1 MPTIEELFK
10 SKKLAS
16 GQTAKQKYEVQN
28 IADLPRT
35 PYNVLMQ
42 PSFKIAEI
50 GRRNVTNRTKETKLE
65 EELSGLR
72 ILATTTSPFLYGTDI
87 VKFTTKSRSIVTDMK
102 NSANNISQNSKVTT
116 VFPQGSAGKLST
128 FLNKA
133 ENLGKNLLSKIGA
146 KLPQELIPSRIVLN
160 SDFNKAGG
168 EYNTM
173 VTLSNLKSDS
183 GGNLL
188 GNFINDNLKGKPS
201 ANQILGSA
209 LDLGKKKLNNLL
221 LGSPSQAAVNFAKA
235 GGTIYDSTSA
245 YSKVMTGAQYLSED
259 LIDLRKDLST
269 KLNNYEVNQFNLP
282 LPITNYV
289 SVPNV
294 VKNVKTKFSKS
305 GTLGFIPGS
314 IEATRKI
321 TKGSDFLNTKVAY
334 PSKDGKNYELPDKT
348 FLDDYD
354 FIPLKFWSVSRKAAV
369 NFRAIIS
376 GLSETFSPTWD
387 TNRFVGNPFNFYIYN
402 TIERSVSF
410 NFKVYSL
417 SYNEHIAAWQ
427 RLSFLSSLTYPQ
439 DYISGMAVV
448 PPFITFTLGDMY
460 NAKEG
465 FIESLSYTIDDNTPW
480 EIGIDAN
487 TKNWKLPKVIDVS
500 ITIKMVETVGST
512 YQPAT
517 YKQTIDEKTNKPAVD
532 NKKNP
537 ILGIDKPAEPKALY
551 GYGGLKSGTPPTNQ
565 IKENTTKTLHA
576 DGSPKPT
583 ETLPEVVVSASRK
596 KKKDENPV
604 AETPK
609 VQTPPAYNIQVK
621 SIGDGWEGNVY
632 ANGTL
637 VKSQKYIQNYT
648 STNGGTLTKGAD
660 AVKSSLAFEA
670 KYFGFY
676 ADSSTKYEPS
686 DNIN

>member
-16 GQTAKQKYEVQN
+16 GQTAQQQYEIKN

-72 ILATTTSPFLYGTDI
+72 ILANTTSPILYGTDI
-87 VKFTTKSRSIVTDMK
+87 IKFSKKSRSIVDDMK
-102 NSANNISQNSKVTT
+102 ASANNVSKNSDVTT
-116 VFPQGSAGKLST
+116 IQTKGTTGVLST
-128 FLNKA
+128 FIGKA
-133 ENLGKNLLSKIGA
+133 EGFGKNILSKLGV
-146 KLPQELIPSRIVLN
+146 KLPEQLIPSRIVLN

-221 LGSPSQAAVNFAKA
+221 LGSPSQAAINFAKA

-245 YSKVMTGAQYLSED
+245 YSKVMTAAAYLSED

-269 KLNNYEVNQFNLP
+269 KYNNHEVNQFNLP
-282 LPITNYV
+282 LPITNYI

-294 VKNVKTKFSKS
+294 IKNKKTKFSKS
-305 GTLGFIPGS
+305 GVLGSIPGS
-314 IEATRKI
+314 IEVTRKI

-334 PSKDGKNYELPDKT
+334 PSKDGGNYELPDKT
-348 FLDDYD
+348 FLDNYD

-387 TNRFVGNPFNFYIYN
+387 TNRFVGNPFNFYTYN
-402 TIERSVSF
+402 TIERSVQF
-410 NFKVYSL
+410 TFKVYSL

-439 DYISGMAVV
+439 EYLGDVNAVS
-448 PPFITFTLGDMY
+448 PPFLTFTLGDMY
-460 NAKEG
+460 KNKEA

-480 EIGIDAN
+480 EIGLDAN

-500 ITIKMVETVGST
+500 ITLKLVETVGST
-512 YQPAT
+512 YQTAK
-517 YKQTIDEKTNKPAVD
+517 YKDALGEDNKPKIDA
-532 NKKNP
+532 NTKKP
-537 ILGIDKPAEPKALY
+537 IRVIDTPAEQKALY

-583 ETLPEVVVSASRK
+583 ETLQEVVVTASRN
-596 KKKDENPV
+596 KKKDENPIN
-604 AETPK
+604 ETAK
-609 VQTPPAYNIQVK
+609 VSEEFKNKLVSDLKNLIKPIDYNYGK
-621 SIGDGWEGNVY
+621 
-632 ANGTL
+632 
-637 VKSQKYIQNYT
+637 
-648 STNGGTLTKGAD
+648 
-660 AVKSSLAFEA
+660 
-670 KYFGFY
+670 
-676 ADSSTKYEPS
+676 
-686 DNIN
+686 

>member
-16 GQTAKQKYEVQN
+16 GQTAQQQYEIKN

-72 ILATTTSPFLYGTDI
+72 ILANTTSPILYGTDI
-87 VKFTTKSRSIVTDMK
+87 IKFSKKSRGIVDDMK
-102 NSANNISQNSKVTT
+102 ASANNVSKNPDVTT
-116 VFPQGSAGKLST
+116 IQTKGTTGVLST
-128 FLNKA
+128 FIGKA
-133 ENLGKNLLSKIGA
+133 EGLGKNLLSKIGA
-146 KLPQELIPSRIVLN
+146 KLPEQLIPSRIVLN

-173 VTLSNLKSDS
+173 VTLTNLKSDS

-188 GNFINDNLKGKPS
+188 GKFINDNLKGKPS

-235 GGTIYDSTSA
+235 GGTIYDSISA
-245 YSKVMTGAQYLSED
+245 YGKVMTGAQYLPED
-259 LIDLRKDLST
+259 LIDLRGDLST
-269 KLNNYEVNQFNLP
+269 KYNQYTEPTIPKIP
-282 LPITNYV
+282 LSNYV
-289 SVPNV
+289 LIPNV
-294 VKNVKTKFSKS
+294 IKNQKSKFSKNK
-305 GTLGFIPGS
+305 TNT
-314 IEATRKI
+314 IEVARGI
-321 TKGSDFLNTKVAY
+321 TNRSDFLNTKVAY
-334 PSKDGKNYELPDKT
+334 PSEDGKNYELPNKT

-376 GLSETFSPTWD
+376 GLAETFSPTWD
-387 TNRFVGNPFNFYIYN
+387 TNRFVGNPFNFYTYN

-410 NFKVYSL
+410 NFKIYSL
-417 SYNEHIAAWQ
+417 SKVEHIAAWQ

-439 DYISGMAVV
+439 DYIGGIAVV
-448 PPFITFTLGDMY
+448 PPFIKFTLGDMY
-460 NAKEG
+460 KNKEA
-465 FIESLSYTIDDNTPW
+465 FIESLNYTIDDNTPW
-480 EIGIDAN
+480 EIGLDSD
-487 TKNWKLPKVIDVS
+487 TKNWKLPKIIDVS
-500 ITIKMVETVGST
+500 ITLKLIETVGST

-517 YKQTIDEKTNKPAVD
+517 YKDALGDDKKPKLDEKTKKPIRV
-532 NKKNP
+532 
-537 ILGIDKPAEPKALY
+537 IDKPSEPKALY
-551 GYGGLKSGTPPTNQ
+551 GYGGTESGTPPTNQ

-576 DGSPKPT
+576 DGSPKPA
-583 ETLPEVVVSASRK
+583 EMLPEVVVTASRK
-596 KKKDENPV
+596 KKKDENPI
-604 AETPK
+604 AEAPK
-609 VQTPPAYNIQVK
+609 VQTPPAYKIQVK
-621 SIGDGWEGNVY
+621 SIGDGWEGKVY

-637 VKSQKYIQNYT
+637 VKSQEYIQNYT

-660 AVKSSLAFEA
+660 AVKSSLTFEA

-676 ADSSTKYEPS
+676 GEGSTKYEPS

>member
-16 GQTAKQKYEVQN
+16 GQTAQQKYEIQN

-72 ILATTTSPFLYGTDI
+72 ILANTTSPILYGTDI
-87 VKFTTKSRSIVTDMK
+87 LKFSTKTRGIVEDMK
-102 NSANNISQNSKVTT
+102 LGANGTEGV
-116 VFPQGSAGKLST
+116 VGKLTS
-128 FLNKA
+128 FIGKA
-133 ENLGKNLLSKIGA
+133 ENFGKDILSKIGA
-146 KLPQELIPSRIVLN
+146 KLPEQLIPSRIVLD
-160 SDFNKAGG
+160 SDFKKGK
-168 EYNTM
+168 ESDTMNTL
-173 VTLSNLKSDS
+173 TKLKSNS

-188 GNFINDNLKGKPS
+188 GNFINDNLKGRPN

-209 LDLGKKKLNNLL
+209 LDLGKKKLNTLL
-221 LGSPSQAAVNFAKA
+221 LGSPSQAAVNFAKD
-235 GGTIYDSTSA
+235 GGDKYNSESP
-245 YSKVMTGAQYLSED
+245 YSKVIAAYLSED
-259 LIDLRKDLST
+259 SIDLRNDLST
-269 KLNNYEVNQFNLP
+269 KLNKYEVNQFNLP
-282 LPITNYV
+282 LPITNYI

-294 VKNVKTKFSKS
+294 IKNKKTKFSKS

-387 TNRFVGNPFNFYIYN
+387 NNRFVGNPFNFYTYN

-480 EIGIDAN
+480 EIGLDAD
-487 TKNWKLPKVIDVS
+487 TKNWKLPKIIDVN

-517 YKQTIDEKTNKPAVD
+517 YKQTIDEKTNTLAVD
-532 NKKNP
+532 KNQKP
-537 ILGIDKPAEPKALY
+537 IMGIDKPAEPKALY

-583 ETLPEVVVSASRK
+583 ETLPEVVVTASRN
-596 KKKDENPV
+596 KKKDENPILQSPKEPENPRGTFVENWNGYDLYYDESNSPFNKGV
-604 AETPK
+604 AYKGGVMTNQTQGNAAASQELMIQTLKLSMTP
-609 VQTPPAYNIQVK
+609 
-621 SIGDGWEGNVY
+621 
-632 ANGTL
+632 
-637 VKSQKYIQNYT
+637 
-648 STNGGTLTKGAD
+648 
-660 AVKSSLAFEA
+660 
-670 KYFGFY
+670 
-676 ADSSTKYEPS
+676 
-686 DNIN
+686 

>member
-16 GQTAKQKYEVQN
+16 GQTAQQQYEIKN

-72 ILATTTSPFLYGTDI
+72 ILANTTSPILYGTDI
-87 VKFTTKSRSIVTDMK
+87 IKFSKKSRSIVDDMK
-102 NSANNISQNSKVTT
+102 ASANNVSKNSDVTT
-116 VFPQGSAGKLST
+116 IQTKGTTGVLST
-128 FLNKA
+128 FIGKA
-133 ENLGKNLLSKIGA
+133 EGFGKNILSKLGV
-146 KLPQELIPSRIVLN
+146 KLPEQLIPSRIVLN

-221 LGSPSQAAVNFAKA
+221 LGSPSQAAINFAKA

-245 YSKVMTGAQYLSED
+245 YSKVMTAAAYLSED

-269 KLNNYEVNQFNLP
+269 KYNNHEVNQFNLP
-282 LPITNYV
+282 LPITNYI

-294 VKNVKTKFSKS
+294 IKNKKTKFSKS
-305 GTLGFIPGS
+305 GVLGSIPGS
-314 IEATRKI
+314 IEVTRKI

-334 PSKDGKNYELPDKT
+334 PSKDGGNYELPDKT
-348 FLDDYD
+348 FLDNYD

-387 TNRFVGNPFNFYIYN
+387 TNRFVGNPFNFYTYN
-402 TIERSVSF
+402 TIERSVQF
-410 NFKVYSL
+410 TFKVYSL

-439 DYISGMAVV
+439 EYLGDVNAVS
-448 PPFITFTLGDMY
+448 PPFLTFTLGDMY
-460 NAKEG
+460 KNKEA

-480 EIGIDAN
+480 EIGLDAN

-500 ITIKMVETVGST
+500 ITLKLVETVGST
-512 YQPAT
+512 YQTAK
-517 YKQTIDEKTNKPAVD
+517 YKDALGEDNKPKIDA
-532 NKKNP
+532 NTKKP
-537 ILGIDKPAEPKALY
+537 IRVIDTPAEPKALY

-583 ETLPEVVVSASRK
+583 ETLQEVVVTASRN
-596 KKKDENPV
+596 KKKDENPIN
-604 AETPK
+604 ETAK
-609 VQTPPAYNIQVK
+609 VSEEFKNKLVSDLKNLIKPIDYNYGK
-621 SIGDGWEGNVY
+621 
-632 ANGTL
+632 
-637 VKSQKYIQNYT
+637 
-648 STNGGTLTKGAD
+648 
-660 AVKSSLAFEA
+660 
-670 KYFGFY
+670 
-676 ADSSTKYEPS
+676 
-686 DNIN
+686 